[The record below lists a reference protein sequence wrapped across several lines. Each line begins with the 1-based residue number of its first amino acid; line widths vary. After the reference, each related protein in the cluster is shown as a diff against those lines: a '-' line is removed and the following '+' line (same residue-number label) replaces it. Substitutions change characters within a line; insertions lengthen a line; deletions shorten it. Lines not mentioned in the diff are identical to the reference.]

1 MRAPSKI
8 DITKLHNGRF
18 RHEVVGNR
26 VLPSGEVDGKFV
38 SYGEPWKEFGF
49 GEGSAL
55 YEFPVG
61 PKRGPNMMATDWKG
75 RNKDYSVNEAYDY
88 MK

>member
-18 RHEVVGNR
+18 RHEVVGNNI
-26 VLPSGEVDGKFV
+26 LSSGEVDGKFV